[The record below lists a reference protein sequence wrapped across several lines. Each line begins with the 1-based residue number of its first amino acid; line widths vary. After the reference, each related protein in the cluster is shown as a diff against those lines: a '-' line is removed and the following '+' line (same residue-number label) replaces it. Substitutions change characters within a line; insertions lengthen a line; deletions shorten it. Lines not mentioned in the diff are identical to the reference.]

1 MHFALR
7 RFFTLFILTL
17 EKISAILNVYI
28 YVFWRVVLK
37 LIVFDGNSILNR
49 AYYGIRPLSTKE
61 GIPTNALYGFINI
74 IRKNVNMLGEEPIYG
89 AVAFDM
95 RHPTFRHKKYDGY
108 KATRKG
114 MPEDLAVQL
123 PYAKEAATLLGF
135 KVIEKE
141 GFEADDILGTLSAMG
156 EEAGL
161 ECFVVTGDRDSLQLV
176 SEKTTVFLAA
186 TNETK
191 IFTPESFMEAYGF
204 EPEYLVDAKAIMG
217 DSSDNIPGVA
227 GIGEKGAYNLI
238 KEYKTLENVFANADK
253 CSKGIQKKLSEGKE
267 SAEMSYFLAKIIRD
281 VPIGNIE
288 DFRIPEKDNGKL
300 REFFLKM
307 EFRAMAEKLDV
318 EPEKTE
324 IPVFSEKVSE
334 LESLGKE
341 IYLVEKDGFI
351 YVYDGEKGV
360 KAENSVLEKL
370 KDKTITVWSKKEL
383 AHSLSSYNSEQ
394 NGDDLSLLA
403 YVAGSNQ
410 GTLNCAKNAAEVYL
424 EISVPD
430 VPEAIVS
437 VFPKLKE
444 KLWQIIEER
453 EQKELYNMELKLS
466 SILFDMEKRGFKV
479 DREGLVSFSEF
490 LQSRIIEAE
499 SKVFQYAGE
508 EFNVNSSK
516 QLGVILF
523 EKLNLPHGKKTKT
536 GYSTD
541 AEVLEKLIPYH
552 PIINEIL
559 IYRQLSKLKSTY
571 AEGLLKVISDDGR
584 IHTTFRQ
591 TLTQTG
597 RLSSAEPN
605 LQNIPV
611 RTELGRVFRKFFVA
625 EEGNVL
631 IDADYSQIEL
641 RILAHISEDE
651 TLISAFRN
659 GEDIHT
665 ITASGVFGIPAE
677 AVNSELRKR
686 AKAINFGIIYGI
698 SDFALSNDIG
708 VSVKEARA
716 YINDYFATY
725 PKISEYL
732 EKTVKEA
739 YEKGY
744 VTTLFGR
751 RRYIPELSAP
761 KKTIKAF
768 GERIAR
774 NSPIQGT
781 AADII
786 KKAMIDVSEEFKKE
800 NMKSRIILQI
810 HEELIVES
818 PENEKDKAAKI
829 LQKGMEKAYSLSV
842 PLIAEAVFGQ
852 TWFEAH
858 S

>member
-1 MHFALR
+1 M
-7 RFFTLFILTL
+7 
-17 EKISAILNVYI
+17 
-28 YVFWRVVLK
+28 K

-49 AYYGIRPLSTKE
+49 AYYGIRPLSTKD

-74 IRKNVNMLGEEPIYG
+74 IRKNITMLGEAPVYG

-95 RHPTFRHKKYDGY
+95 RHPTFRHKRFTEY

-114 MPEDLAVQL
+114 MPDDLAIQL
-123 PYAKEAATLLGF
+123 PYAKEAAELLGF
-135 KVIEKE
+135 KVIEKQ
-141 GFEADDILGTLSAMG
+141 GYEADDILGTLSAMG
-156 EEAGL
+156 EAAGL
-161 ECFVVTGDRDSLQLV
+161 ECYVVTGDRDSLQLV
-176 SEKTTVFLAA
+176 SPKTTVFLAA

-204 EPEYLVDAKAIMG
+204 PPHLLVDAKAIMG

-238 KEYKTLENVFANADK
+238 KEYGTLENVFANAEK
-253 CSKGIQKKLSEGKE
+253 CSKGIQKKLAEGKE

-281 VPIGNIE
+281 VPIGSIE
-288 DFRIPEKDNGKL
+288 EYKIPEADNVKL
-300 REFFLKM
+300 RDFFLKM
-307 EFRAMAEKLDV
+307 EFRAMAEKLEV
-318 EPEKTE
+318 EPAVAEV
-324 IPVFSEKVSE
+324 PSFSNDVSALETANE
-334 LESLGKE
+334 LYLLEQNGDVYLFDGKN
-341 IYLVEKDGFI
+341 
-351 YVYDGEKGV
+351 GV
-360 KAENSVLEKL
+360 KTTPDTLSTLQSES
-370 KDKTITVWSKKEL
+370 ITVWSKKEL
-383 AHSLSSYNSEQ
+383 AHALPQYNVRTK
-394 NGDDLSLLA
+394 GHDLSLMA

-410 GTLNCAKNAAEVYL
+410 GTLSCAKNAAEVYL

-437 VFPKLKE
+437 TFPALKE
-444 KLWQIIEER
+444 KLLTVIEGR
-453 EQKELYNMELKLS
+453 EQTSLYNMELKLS
-466 SILFDMEKRGFKV
+466 AILYDMEKVGFMV
-479 DREGLVSFSEF
+479 DKQGLLAFSDYLE
-490 LQSRIIEAE
+490 SRIIEAE
-499 SKVFQYAGE
+499 SRIFEYAGE
-508 EFNVNSSK
+508 QFNVNSSK

-523 EKLNLPHGKKTKT
+523 EKLCLPHGKKTKT

-541 AEVLEKLIPYH
+541 AEVLEYLSSRH

-559 IYRQLSKLKSTY
+559 LFRQLSKLRSTY
-571 AEGLLKVISDDGR
+571 AEGLLKVISESGR

-611 RTELGRVFRKFFVA
+611 RTELGKVFRKFFVA

-641 RILAHISEDE
+641 RILAHVSGDE
-651 TLISAFRN
+651 TLISAFKN
-659 GEDIHT
+659 GEDIHA
-665 ITASGVFGIPAE
+665 ITASGVFGIPVE

-698 SDFALSNDIG
+698 SDFTLSNDIG
-708 VSVKEARA
+708 VTVKEAKT

-732 EKTVKEA
+732 EKTVKDA
-739 YEKGY
+739 YENGY

-761 KKTIKAF
+761 KKPTRAF

-786 KKAMIDVSEEFKKE
+786 KKAMIDVSEEFEKR
-800 NMKSRIILQI
+800 NMKSKIILQI
-810 HEELIVES
+810 HDELIVES
-818 PENEKDKAAKI
+818 PEHEKEQAAEI

-842 PLIAEAVFGQ
+842 PLVAEAVMGQ
-852 TWFEAH
+852 NWFDAH
-858 S
+858 N

>member
-1 MHFALR
+1 
-7 RFFTLFILTL
+7 
-17 EKISAILNVYI
+17 
-28 YVFWRVVLK
+28 LK

-74 IRKNVNMLGEEPIYG
+74 IRKNINMLGEEPVYG

-95 RHPTFRHKKYDGY
+95 RHPTFRHKHFDGY

-114 MPEDLAVQL
+114 MPEDLAIQL
-123 PYAKEAATLLGF
+123 PYAKEVSELLGL

-141 GFEADDILGTLSAMG
+141 GFEADDILGTLTALG

-191 IFTPESFMEAYGF
+191 VFTPDSFMESYGF
-204 EPEYLVDAKAIMG
+204 EPKLLVDAKAIMG
-217 DSSDNIPGVA
+217 DSSDNIPGVP

-238 KEYKTLENVFANADK
+238 KEYGSLENVFANAEK
-253 CSKGIQKKLSEGKE
+253 CSKGIQKKLAEGKE
-267 SAEMSYFLAKIIRD
+267 SAEMSYFLAKIVRD
-281 VPIGNIE
+281 VPIGSIE
-288 DFRIPEKDNGKL
+288 DFKIPQKDQKSL
-300 REFFLKM
+300 RDFFLKM
-307 EFRAMAEKLDV
+307 EFRAMAEKLEV

-324 IPVFSEKVSE
+324 IPVFDTDLSI
-334 LESLGKE
+334 LGNE
-341 IYLVEKDGFI
+341 IYLFEKEGFI
-351 YVYDGEKGV
+351 YLFDGKNGV
-360 KAENSVLEKL
+360 KAESSKL
-370 KDKTITVWSKKEL
+370 KNKAFSKITVWSKKDL
-383 AHSLSSYNSEQ
+383 AHALDTFDIESD
-394 NGDDLSLLA
+394 GDDLSLMA

-410 GTLNCAKNAAEVYL
+410 GTLNCAKNALEVYL
-424 EISVPD
+424 ETSVPD
-430 VPEAIVS
+430 SPEAIVS
-437 VFPKLKE
+437 LFPALRE
-444 KLWQIIEER
+444 KLSAIIIER
-453 EQKELYNMELKLS
+453 EQTELYQLEIKLS
-466 SILFDMEKRGFKV
+466 AILFDMEKRGFKV
-479 DREGLVSFSEF
+479 DKEGLSSFSEF
-490 LQSRIIEAE
+490 LESRIIEAE
-499 SKVFQYAGE
+499 SRIFEFAGE

-523 EKLNLPHGKKTKT
+523 EKLMLPHGKKTKT

-541 AEVLEKLIPYH
+541 AEVLEYLSNHH

-559 IYRQLSKLKSTY
+559 LFRQLSKLRSTY

-625 EEGNVL
+625 EDGNVL

-641 RILAHISEDE
+641 RILAHVSGDE
-651 TLISAFRN
+651 ALISAFRS
-659 GEDIHT
+659 GDDVHT
-665 ITASGVFGIPAE
+665 MTASGVFGVPPE
-677 AVNSELRKR
+677 YVNSELRKR

-708 VSVKEARA
+708 VTVKEARA

-732 EKTVKEA
+732 DGTVKDA

-761 KKTIKAF
+761 KKTVKAF

-786 KKAMIDVSEEFKKE
+786 KKAMIDVSEEFKKRD
-800 NMKSRIILQI
+800 MKSRIILQI
-810 HEELIVES
+810 HDELIVES
-818 PENEKDKAAKI
+818 PESEKKLAAKI
-829 LQKGMEKAYSLSV
+829 LQEGMENAYSLSV
-842 PLIAEAVFGQ
+842 PLIAEAVFGK
-852 TWFEAH
+852 TWFDAH

>member
-1 MHFALR
+1 MYFGG
-7 RFFTLFILTL
+7 I
-17 EKISAILNVYI
+17 
-28 YVFWRVVLK
+28 VLK

-74 IRKNVNMLGEEPIYG
+74 IRKNVNMLGEEPVYG

-95 RHPTFRHKKYDGY
+95 KHPTFRHKKYDGY

-123 PYAKEAATLLGF
+123 PYAKEAASLLGF

-141 GFEADDILGTLSAMG
+141 GFEADDILGTLTAMG

-161 ECFVVTGDRDSLQLV
+161 ESFVVTGDRDSLQLV
-176 SEKTTVFLAA
+176 SEKTTVFLAK

-191 IFTPESFMEAYGF
+191 IFNPKSFMEEYGF
-204 EPEYLVDAKAIMG
+204 EPQYLVDAKAIMG

-238 KEYKTLENVFANADK
+238 KEYKTLENVFANAEK
-253 CSKGIQKKLSEGKE
+253 CSKGIQKKLAEGKE

-281 VPIGNIE
+281 VPLGNIE
-288 DFRIPEKDNGKL
+288 DFRISEKDNAKL
-300 REFFLKM
+300 RDFFLKM
-307 EFRAMAEKLDV
+307 EFRAMAEKLEV
-318 EPEKTE
+318 KQEITE
-324 IPVFSEKVSE
+324 IPVFSENTFDIEK
-334 LESLGKE
+334 LKE
-341 IYLVEKDGFI
+341 EIFLFEKDGFI
-351 YVYDGEKGV
+351 YIFDGETGI
-360 KAENSVLEKL
+360 KAEKSLIEKL
-370 KDKTITVWSKKEL
+370 KDKKITVWSKKDL
-383 AHSLSSYNSEQ
+383 AHSLSLYNPEQ
-394 NGDDLSLLA
+394 GGDDLSLMA
-403 YVAGSNQ
+403 YVAGSYQ
-410 GTLNCAKNAAEVYL
+410 GALNSAKNAAEVYL
-424 EISVPD
+424 EISVAD
-430 VPEAIVS
+430 APEAIVS
-437 VFPKLKE
+437 AFPRLKE
-444 KLWQIIEER
+444 KLSQIMAER

-466 SILFDMEKRGFKV
+466 SILFDMEKTGFKV
-479 DREGLVSFSEF
+479 DKDGLVAFSDF
-490 LQSRIIEAE
+490 LQGKIIEAE
-499 SKVFQYAGE
+499 SKIFKYAGE

-523 EKLNLPHGKKTKT
+523 EKLHLPHGKKTKT

-541 AEVLEKLIPYH
+541 ADVLEKLIPH
-552 PIINEIL
+552 SPIINEIL
-559 IYRQLSKLKSTY
+559 IYRQLSKLRSTY

-611 RTELGRVFRKFFVA
+611 RTELGRIFRKFFVA

-732 EKTVKEA
+732 ERIVTEA
-739 YEKGY
+739 YELGY

-751 RRYIPELSAP
+751 RRYIPELSSP

-786 KKAMIDVSEEFKKE
+786 KKAMIDVSEEFRKE
-800 NMKSRIILQI
+800 KMESRIILQI
-810 HEELIVES
+810 HDELIVEA
-818 PENEKDKAAKI
+818 PEGEKEKAAEI
-829 LQKGMEKAYSLSV
+829 LQRGMEKAYSLSV

-852 TWFEAH
+852 NWFEAH